1 MKLTDFTARVRLVLD
16 MDNSEALTASGDTDA
31 ATLDAIVESN
41 VIPAAK
47 EIVSVAPARMLTE
60 GANTAGA
67 KTADIKVTMTES
79 HGVYVG
85 TADMPTDFFRL
96 LHVRMKSWDRPAAII
111 SDSDAEYA
119 LQSSPWRGLRGNPH
133 APVAA
138 LVKDASVT
146 SGYRLELY
154 TSDSAADV
162 LDSIGYV
169 PTPETGTDGEL
180 AIPGRVLDAA
190 VYACAS
196 LTAETFGN
204 ASLAARLMSH
214 AYRLAETAT
223 TNTAENNGDKE

>member
-31 ATLDAIVESN
+31 ATLDAIIGSN

-47 EIVSVAPARMLTE
+47 EIVSVAPARMLT
-60 GANTAGA
+60 AGA
-67 KTADIKVTMTES
+67 KTAGVTVTLKES
-79 HGVYVG
+79 HGGYVG
-85 TADMPTDFFRL
+85 TAEMPAGFFRL

-119 LQSSPWRGLRGNPH
+119 LQSSPWQGLRGNPH

-154 TSDSAADV
+154 TSDSGTDT

-180 AIPGRVLDAA
+180 TIPGRVLDAA